1 MTELAG
7 AEDAVTGAAAGAAPG
22 VGAEL
27 ASARAALGLSIAD
40 VAQQLKF
47 AARQIEAMEQERFE
61 ALPSGTFARGM
72 VRSYAR
78 LLKLDAEKLVGRMA
92 ARVAVPDNAKA
103 VASTRRP
110 IPITNSHRS
119 GNLVYAMLSVA
130 LLGVIVVV
138 AFEWQRERSSE
149 ARLSFVPAAKQAE
162 EPQRLAAVS
171 ASLSPVEMKPSNIS
185 PSLAADEAAPV
196 KPAPAPAAMAEG
208 NRRILLKF
216 ERDSWVQIKA
226 RDGKTLLSQ
235 LNPAGS
241 EQAVEGRPP
250 FSLIIG
256 NAQHVRL
263 SYEDRQIDLA
273 PHVKVEVAR
282 FTLE

>member
-1 MTELAG
+1 MTEAAG
-7 AEDAVTGAAAGAAPG
+7 AEDAVTDMAAATAPG

-27 ASARAALGLSIAD
+27 ASARVVLGLSIAD

-110 IPITNSHRS
+110 IPITDSHRR
-119 GNLVYAMLSVA
+119 GNLVYAVLSVA
-130 LLGVIVVV
+130 LLGVIVAVV
-138 AFEWQRERSSE
+138 FEWQRERTSA
-149 ARLSFVPAAKQAE
+149 ARMSFVPAAKQAE
-162 EPQRLAAVS
+162 EPQRLASVS
-171 ASLSPVEMKPSNIS
+171 ASVSPVEMKPSNIS
-185 PSLAADEAAPV
+185 PPAAADAAV
-196 KPAPAPAAMAEG
+196 TAAPAATAEG

-216 ERDSWVQIKA
+216 ERDAWVQIKGQ
-226 RDGKTLLSQ
+226 DGKTLLSQ